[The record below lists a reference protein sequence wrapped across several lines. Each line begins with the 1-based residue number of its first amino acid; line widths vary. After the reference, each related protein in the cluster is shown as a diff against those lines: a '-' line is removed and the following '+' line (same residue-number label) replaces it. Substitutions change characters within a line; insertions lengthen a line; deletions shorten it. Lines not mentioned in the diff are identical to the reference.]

1 MYPTEPVPVRPR
13 PHPLIGGRGLGKANM
28 GLGIAKKK
36 EPKKKILRQNIM
48 NYSKYKKAQ
57 ELDNVIKNTE
67 DLIRK
72 AEAFSK
78 KIDEV
83 EERVA
88 MIVVGNNRLY
98 LDKDI
103 TKMFLLFVN
112 KYLLQDVENK
122 KKEFKSL

>member
-1 MYPTEPVPVRPR
+1 
-13 PHPLIGGRGLGKANM
+13 
-28 GLGIAKKK
+28 
-36 EPKKKILRQNIM
+36 M

-67 DLIRK
+67 EMIRK

-78 KIDEV
+78 KIDE
-83 EERVA
+83 EKDNTA
-88 MIVVGNNRLY
+88 MLMVGNNRLY

-112 KYLLQDVENK
+112 KYLLQYVENK

>member
-1 MYPTEPVPVRPR
+1 
-13 PHPLIGGRGLGKANM
+13 
-28 GLGIAKKK
+28 
-36 EPKKKILRQNIM
+36 M

-83 EERVA
+83 EESVA
-88 MIVVGNNRLY
+88 MIMVGNNRLY

-112 KYLLQDVENK
+112 KYLLQFVENK

>member
-1 MYPTEPVPVRPR
+1 
-13 PHPLIGGRGLGKANM
+13 
-28 GLGIAKKK
+28 
-36 EPKKKILRQNIM
+36 M

-83 EERVA
+83 EERFA
-88 MIVVGNNRLY
+88 MIMVGNNRLY

-103 TKMFLLFVN
+103 TKMFLLLVN
-112 KYLLQDVENK
+112 KYLLQAVENK

>member
-1 MYPTEPVPVRPR
+1 
-13 PHPLIGGRGLGKANM
+13 
-28 GLGIAKKK
+28 
-36 EPKKKILRQNIM
+36 M

-67 DLIRK
+67 EMIRK

-83 EERVA
+83 EERDA
-88 MIVVGNNRLY
+88 MIMVGNNRLY

-112 KYLLQDVENK
+112 KYMLQYVENK
-122 KKEFKSL
+122 KNEFKSL

>member
-1 MYPTEPVPVRPR
+1 
-13 PHPLIGGRGLGKANM
+13 
-28 GLGIAKKK
+28 
-36 EPKKKILRQNIM
+36 M

-72 AEAFSK
+72 AEEFSK

-88 MIVVGNNRLY
+88 MIMVGNNRLY

-103 TKMFLLFVN
+103 AKIFLQFVN

>member
-1 MYPTEPVPVRPR
+1 
-13 PHPLIGGRGLGKANM
+13 
-28 GLGIAKKK
+28 
-36 EPKKKILRQNIM
+36 M

-57 ELDNVIKNTE
+57 ELDKEIKNTE
-67 DLIRK
+67 EMIRK

-83 EERVA
+83 EECDA
-88 MIVVGNNRLY
+88 MIMVGNNRLY

-112 KYLLQDVENK
+112 KYLLKDVENK

>member
-1 MYPTEPVPVRPR
+1 
-13 PHPLIGGRGLGKANM
+13 
-28 GLGIAKKK
+28 
-36 EPKKKILRQNIM
+36 M

-67 DLIRK
+67 ELIRK

-98 LDKDI
+98 LGKDI

-122 KKEFKSL
+122 KKEFESL

>member
-1 MYPTEPVPVRPR
+1 
-13 PHPLIGGRGLGKANM
+13 
-28 GLGIAKKK
+28 
-36 EPKKKILRQNIM
+36 M

-67 DLIRK
+67 ELIRK

-103 TKMFLLFVN
+103 TKMFLQFVN
-112 KYLLQDVENK
+112 KYMLQYVEDK

>member
-1 MYPTEPVPVRPR
+1 
-13 PHPLIGGRGLGKANM
+13 
-28 GLGIAKKK
+28 
-36 EPKKKILRQNIM
+36 M

-67 DLIRK
+67 KMIRK

-78 KIDEV
+78 KIDE
-83 EERVA
+83 EEGRLA
-88 MIVVGNNRLY
+88 MLMVGNNRLCF
-98 LDKDI
+98 DKDI
-103 TKMFLLFVN
+103 AKIFLQFVN

>member
-1 MYPTEPVPVRPR
+1 
-13 PHPLIGGRGLGKANM
+13 
-28 GLGIAKKK
+28 
-36 EPKKKILRQNIM
+36 M

-67 DLIRK
+67 ELIRK

-122 KKEFKSL
+122 KKEFESL

>member
-1 MYPTEPVPVRPR
+1 
-13 PHPLIGGRGLGKANM
+13 
-28 GLGIAKKK
+28 
-36 EPKKKILRQNIM
+36 M

-67 DLIRK
+67 ELIRK
-72 AEAFSK
+72 AEAFYK

-98 LDKDI
+98 LGKDI

-122 KKEFKSL
+122 KKEFESL

>member
-1 MYPTEPVPVRPR
+1 
-13 PHPLIGGRGLGKANM
+13 
-28 GLGIAKKK
+28 
-36 EPKKKILRQNIM
+36 M

-67 DLIRK
+67 ELIRK

-78 KIDEV
+78 KIDE
-83 EERVA
+83 EKDNTA
-88 MIVVGNNRLY
+88 MLMVGNNKLY
-98 LDKDI
+98 FNKDI
-103 TKMFLLFVN
+103 AKIFLQFVN

>member
-1 MYPTEPVPVRPR
+1 
-13 PHPLIGGRGLGKANM
+13 
-28 GLGIAKKK
+28 
-36 EPKKKILRQNIM
+36 M

-72 AEAFSK
+72 AEEFSK

-83 EERVA
+83 EDRFA
-88 MIVVGNNRLY
+88 MIMVGNNRLY

-103 TKMFLLFVN
+103 AKIFLQFVN

>member
-1 MYPTEPVPVRPR
+1 
-13 PHPLIGGRGLGKANM
+13 
-28 GLGIAKKK
+28 
-36 EPKKKILRQNIM
+36 M

-88 MIVVGNNRLY
+88 MIMVGNNRLY

-112 KYLLQDVENK
+112 KYLLQFVENK

>member
-1 MYPTEPVPVRPR
+1 
-13 PHPLIGGRGLGKANM
+13 
-28 GLGIAKKK
+28 
-36 EPKKKILRQNIM
+36 M

-67 DLIRK
+67 EMIRK

-78 KIDEV
+78 KIDE
-83 EERVA
+83 EEGRLA
-88 MIVVGNNRLY
+88 MLMVGNNRLFF
-98 LDKDI
+98 DKDI
-103 TKMFLLFVN
+103 AKIFLQFVN

>member
-1 MYPTEPVPVRPR
+1 
-13 PHPLIGGRGLGKANM
+13 
-28 GLGIAKKK
+28 
-36 EPKKKILRQNIM
+36 M

-67 DLIRK
+67 DLIRN

-78 KIDEV
+78 KIDEG

-98 LDKDI
+98 IDKDI
-103 TKMFLLFVN
+103 TKMFLQFVN
-112 KYLLQDVENK
+112 KYMLQYVEDK

>member
-1 MYPTEPVPVRPR
+1 
-13 PHPLIGGRGLGKANM
+13 
-28 GLGIAKKK
+28 
-36 EPKKKILRQNIM
+36 M

-67 DLIRK
+67 EMIRK
-72 AEAFSK
+72 AEAFSN

-122 KKEFKSL
+122 KKELKSL

>member
-1 MYPTEPVPVRPR
+1 
-13 PHPLIGGRGLGKANM
+13 
-28 GLGIAKKK
+28 
-36 EPKKKILRQNIM
+36 M

-78 KIDEV
+78 KIDEGKDNT
-83 EERVA
+83 A
-88 MIVVGNNRLY
+88 MLMVGNNRLY

>member
-1 MYPTEPVPVRPR
+1 
-13 PHPLIGGRGLGKANM
+13 
-28 GLGIAKKK
+28 
-36 EPKKKILRQNIM
+36 M

-67 DLIRK
+67 ELIRK

-83 EERVA
+83 EERDA

-98 LDKDI
+98 SNKDI
-103 TKMFLLFVN
+103 AKIFVQFVN

>member
-1 MYPTEPVPVRPR
+1 
-13 PHPLIGGRGLGKANM
+13 
-28 GLGIAKKK
+28 
-36 EPKKKILRQNIM
+36 M

-57 ELDNVIKNTE
+57 ELDNAIKNTE
-67 DLIRK
+67 EMIRK

-78 KIDEV
+78 KIG
-83 EERVA
+83 EEKYNTA
-88 MIVVGNNRLY
+88 MLMVGNNRLY

>member
-1 MYPTEPVPVRPR
+1 
-13 PHPLIGGRGLGKANM
+13 
-28 GLGIAKKK
+28 
-36 EPKKKILRQNIM
+36 M

-67 DLIRK
+67 ELIRK

-78 KIDEV
+78 KIDEID
-83 EERVA
+83 ERVA

-122 KKEFKSL
+122 KKEFESL

>member
-1 MYPTEPVPVRPR
+1 
-13 PHPLIGGRGLGKANM
+13 
-28 GLGIAKKK
+28 
-36 EPKKKILRQNIM
+36 M

-98 LDKDI
+98 IDKDI
-103 TKMFLLFVN
+103 TKMFLQFVN
-112 KYLLQDVENK
+112 KYMLQYVEDK

>member
-1 MYPTEPVPVRPR
+1 
-13 PHPLIGGRGLGKANM
+13 
-28 GLGIAKKK
+28 
-36 EPKKKILRQNIM
+36 M

-67 DLIRK
+67 EMIRK

-88 MIVVGNNRLY
+88 MIVVGNNKLY
-98 LDKDI
+98 FNKDI
-103 TKMFLLFVN
+103 AKILIQSLN
-112 KYLLQDVENK
+112 KYMLQYVEDK

>member
-1 MYPTEPVPVRPR
+1 
-13 PHPLIGGRGLGKANM
+13 
-28 GLGIAKKK
+28 
-36 EPKKKILRQNIM
+36 M

-67 DLIRK
+67 ELIRK

-78 KIDEV
+78 KIDEID
-83 EERVA
+83 ERVA

-98 LDKDI
+98 LGKDI

-122 KKEFKSL
+122 KKEFESL

>member
-1 MYPTEPVPVRPR
+1 
-13 PHPLIGGRGLGKANM
+13 
-28 GLGIAKKK
+28 
-36 EPKKKILRQNIM
+36 M

-67 DLIRK
+67 ELIRK

-78 KIDEV
+78 KIDE
-83 EERVA
+83 EKDNTA
-88 MIVVGNNRLY
+88 MMMVGNNRLY

-112 KYLLQDVENK
+112 KYLLQYVEDK